1 MLSIKK
7 ILGLDKLLRQL
18 TDQVAELDKKLILRL
33 EATPISTNAETIE
46 NHPRLPIVEEQPIS
60 VSPNKSPQK
69 TTRSKAS
76 KYRSQTT
83 ISETPK
89 IIKEEKPVSVMPI
102 LPQSHARN
110 KKPSVAPIIVE
121 TPIPVETPITNVLK
135 LPQIPMKTI
144 PKPNYVANKK
154 GSKTVSTL
162 SKSPEVT
169 IEKTIKKSKS
179 SQ

>member
-7 ILGLDKLLRQL
+7 ILGLDKLLREL
-18 TDQVAELDKKLILRL
+18 TDQVAELDKKIILRL
-33 EATPISTNAETIE
+33 EATPISKNAETIE
-46 NHPRLPIVEEQPIS
+46 NHPILPIVEEQPIS
-60 VSPNKSPQK
+60 VSPNKSTQK
-69 TTRSKAS
+69 TT
-76 KYRSQTT
+76 
-83 ISETPK
+83 I
-89 IIKEEKPVSVMPI
+89 PVPELKKVI
-102 LPQSHARN
+102 HARN

-169 IEKTIKKSKS
+169 IDKTIKKSKS
-179 SQ
+179 